1 MSRSPR
7 KKAEKGKPV
16 RVGPYSF
23 DEYVSRVKS
32 FHGNVA
38 PGLILGGFMVD
49 LAMRRIPRGVLFD
62 ALSETPACLPDA
74 IQLLTPCT
82 VGNGWLKVI
91 NLGRYALSLYDKD
104 SGDGVRVFLD
114 PRKLTSWPEVE
125 AWLFKL
131 KPKAEQDKGRLLAQM
146 AEAGAEL
153 CGLQTVKIQQRLL
166 KKQSRGRIAL
176 CPLCSEPYP
185 ERDGAICRACQGEA
199 PYVAT
204 DTEGIAFTAEAAFLK
219 PVATEHAVGRK
230 VLHDLTLIVPGE
242 SKGPAFTRGQIIDVG
257 DLCRLQQMG
266 RQRLYLEDE
275 NIPRGDWVHE
285 NEAAIAFARAMA
297 GEGVGF
303 DEPPREGKVNLR
315 AERDGL
321 LVVDTARLE
330 QFNMLPGVMCASRKG
345 YTVVTV
351 GRNVA
356 GTRAIPLYLPRADF
370 LKAMA
375 ILGGGPIF
383 RVLPMRRAR
392 VGILVTG
399 TEVFQGLIKD
409 QFAPIIEAKVRK
421 HGCEVVRA
429 LIVPDDRAAIRKGVG
444 ELVEAGVDLLVTTAG
459 LSVDPDDVTR
469 QGLLDA
475 GATDLLYGAP
485 ILPGA
490 MTLLA
495 HIGTVRVMGVPACAL
510 YFKATSFDL
519 LLPRA
524 LAGLEITRRDL
535 AKLGHGAFCLDC
547 KRCTFPKC
555 TFGG

>member
-1 MSRSPR
+1 
-7 KKAEKGKPV
+7 
-16 RVGPYSF
+16 
-23 DEYVSRVKS
+23 
-32 FHGNVA
+32 
-38 PGLILGGFMVD
+38 
-49 LAMRRIPRGVLFD
+49 LFN
-62 ALSETPACLPDA
+62 ALCETPACLPDA
-74 IQLLTPCT
+74 VQLLTPCT

-91 NLGRYALSLYDKD
+91 NLGRYAVSLYDKD

-114 PRKLTSWPEVE
+114 PRKLASWPEVE

-131 KPKAEQDKGRLLAQM
+131 KPKAEQDKGLLLAQM

-153 CGLQTVKIQQRLL
+153 CGVQSVKIQERFL

-185 ERDGAICRACQGEA
+185 ERDGAICRGCQGEA
-199 PYVAT
+199 PYVAA
-204 DTEGIAFTAEAAFLK
+204 DAEGTAFTAEPTFLK
-219 PVATEHAVGRK
+219 PVAAEHAVGRK

-242 SKGPAFTRGQIIDVG
+242 SKGPAFTRGQLIDVG

-266 RQRLYLEDE
+266 RQRLYLEEE
-275 NIPRGDWVHE
+275 NIPPGDWVHE
-285 NEAAIAFARAMA
+285 NEAALAFARAMA
-297 GEGVGF
+297 GEGVSF

-321 LVVDTARLE
+321 LVVDPERLE

-421 HGCEVVRA
+421 YGCEVVRA
-429 LIVPDDRAAIRKGVG
+429 LIVLDDRSAIRGGVG
-444 ELVEAGVDLLVTTAG
+444 ELLDAGADLLVTTAG

-495 HIGTVRVMGVPACAL
+495 RIGAVRVMGVPACAL

-519 LLPRA
+519 LLPRV

-535 AKLGHGAFCLDC
+535 AKLGHGSFCLEC

-555 TFGG
+555 PFGS

>member
-1 MSRSPR
+1 
-7 KKAEKGKPV
+7 
-16 RVGPYSF
+16 
-23 DEYVSRVKS
+23 
-32 FHGNVA
+32 
-38 PGLILGGFMVD
+38 
-49 LAMRRIPRGVLFD
+49 
-62 ALSETPACLPDA
+62 
-74 IQLLTPCT
+74 
-82 VGNGWLKVI
+82 VI

-125 AWLFKL
+125 TWLFKR
-131 KPKAEQDKGRLLAQM
+131 KTKAEQDKELLLAQM
-146 AEAGAEL
+146 AEAGAGL
-153 CGLQTVKIQQRLL
+153 CGVQSVKIQQRLL
-166 KKQSRGRIAL
+166 KKQTRGRITL

-199 PYVAT
+199 PYAAT
-204 DTEGIAFTAEAAFLK
+204 DAEGTAFTAEPTFLK
-219 PVATEHAVGRK
+219 PVAAEHAVGRK

-242 SKGPAFTRGQIIDVG
+242 SKGPAFTRGQRIDVG

-266 RQRLYLEDE
+266 RQRLYIEDE
-275 NIPRGDWVHE
+275 NVPQGDWVHE
-285 NEAAIAFARAMA
+285 NEAALAFATAMA

-303 DEPPREGKVNLR
+303 DESPREGKVNLR
-315 AERDGL
+315 AEGDGL
-321 LVVDTARLE
+321 LVVDTERLE

-345 YTVVTV
+345 YTVVTG
-351 GRNVA
+351 GRSIS

-375 ILGGGPIF
+375 ILGGGPMF

-392 VGILVTG
+392 VGILITG

-421 HGCEVVRA
+421 HACEVVRA
-429 LIVPDDRAAIRKGVG
+429 LIVPDDRAAIREGVG
-444 ELVEAGVDLLVTTAG
+444 ELLNAGADLLVTTAG

-495 HIGTVRVMGVPACAL
+495 HIGAVPVMGVPACAL

-519 LLPRA
+519 LLPRV

-535 AKLGHGAFCLDC
+535 ARLGHGSFCLDC

>member
-1 MSRSPR
+1 MSGSPR
-7 KKAEKGKPV
+7 KRVKRSKPV
-16 RVGPYSF
+16 TIGPYPF
-23 DEYVSRVKS
+23 DEYVSRVKA

-49 LAMRRIPRGVLFD
+49 LALRRIPRGVLFN
-62 ALSETPACLPDA
+62 AVCETPACLPDA
-74 IQLLTPCT
+74 VQLLTPCT

-114 PRKLTSWPEVE
+114 PRKLKSWPEVE
-125 AWLFKL
+125 TWLVKL
-131 KPKAEQDKGRLLAQM
+131 KPKAEQDKELLLAQM

-153 CGLQTVKIQQRLL
+153 CGVQPVKIQPRLL
-166 KKQSRGRIAL
+166 KRQSRGPIAF
-176 CPLCSEPYP
+176 CPLCGEPYP

-199 PYVAT
+199 PYVAADAGGT
-204 DTEGIAFTAEAAFLK
+204 AVIAEATFLK
-219 PVATEHAVGRK
+219 PVAAEHAVGRK

-242 SKGPAFTRGQIIDVG
+242 SKGPAFTRGQLIDVS

-275 NIPRGDWVHE
+275 NIPQGDWVHE
-285 NEAAIAFARAMA
+285 NEAALAFARAMA
-297 GEGVGF
+297 GEGICF

-315 AERDGL
+315 SERDGL
-321 LVVDTARLE
+321 FLVDTERLE

-345 YTVVTV
+345 YTVVSS
-351 GRNVA
+351 GRNLA

-370 LKAMA
+370 LKALA
-375 ILGGGPIF
+375 VLGASPLF
-383 RVLPMRRAR
+383 QVLPMRKPR
-392 VGILVTG
+392 VGILITG
-399 TEVFQGLIKD
+399 TEIFQGLIKD

-429 LIVPDDRAAIRKGVG
+429 LIVPDDRAAIRGGVG
-444 ELVEAGVDLLVTTAG
+444 ELLDAGADLLVTTAG

-495 HIGTVRVMGVPACAL
+495 RIGAVRVMGVPACAL
-510 YFKATSFDL
+510 YHKATSFDL
-519 LLPRA
+519 LLPRV
-524 LAGLEITRRDL
+524 LAGLEITRRDV

-555 TFGG
+555 PFGG